1 MPLRRNL
8 LLPLLFLLTACATP
22 AEEPVAYRPQPPG
35 TARLVFY
42 RALHYYNYGSFQVLT
57 LALNNNVVGTLPQD
71 AAIYRDVAP
80 GAYTV
85 SFSPTSSAPDQFK
98 TITAAAGN
106 VVFIRIDELPKR
118 CTGFDGGG
126 CSIAGFTSTVIGPST
141 AQNEMRA
148 LPLLR
153 G

>member
-8 LLPLLFLLTACATP
+8 LLPLLFLLTACTTP
-22 AEEPVAYRPQPPG
+22 AEEPVAYAPRPPG

-42 RALHYYNYGSFQVLT
+42 RALHYYGSSLVLT
-57 LALNNNVVGTLPQD
+57 MSLNNIVIGTLPQN

-106 VVFIRIDELPKR
+106 VFFIRIDELPKR

-126 CSIAGFTSTVIGPST
+126 CSIAGFTSTVIEPTT
-141 AQNEMRA
+141 AQYELQA